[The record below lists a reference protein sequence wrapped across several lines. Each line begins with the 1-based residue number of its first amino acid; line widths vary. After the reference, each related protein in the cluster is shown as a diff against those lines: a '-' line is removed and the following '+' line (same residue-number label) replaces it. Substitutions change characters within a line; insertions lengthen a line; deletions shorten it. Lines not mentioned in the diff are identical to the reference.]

1 MLSNCGGGEELGV
14 PWEERKSNQ
23 SVLRRINPGYSLEGI
38 MLKFKLQYFGHL
50 MQRANSLQKTLILA
64 KTEGKGEGSGKR

>member
-23 SVLRRINPGYSLEGI
+23 SVLRRLNPGYSLEGI